1 MRKRLQNRIAGSRW
15 ALPVCT
21 VYAVAISL
29 IAEANHDSMWL
40 QLGMVG
46 LATLL
51 MVELNNSNALIR
63 IYSRMVSC
71 SFLALTMMTPQ
82 IMRSFEGCI
91 VSICTVAFYI
101 AICKAYQN
109 KTATGSVFYAF
120 VAIGAASMAWVHYLL
135 FVPLLWLLLA
145 TNILAIGWRT
155 FWASVIG
162 LLLPYWFQISY
173 LLYQGDIMPM
183 VNHLA
188 QLSDFGKPL
197 ALQIFDIHETASLV
211 FLALLT
217 ITGSIHFVR
226 TSFKDKIRTR
236 MIYEM
241 FIVMAFASMA
251 FILLQPQHAIMTT
264 RILITSTAPL
274 IGHFIALTTTRTTN
288 YSTLAIIFATL
299 AITSFNLWMQ

>member
-1 MRKRLQNRIAGSRW
+1 MKRLQNRISESKTTLPAVVSYGAAAWLAGGATEGRMWIPFACFVIST
-15 ALPVCT
+15 AL
-21 VYAVAISL
+21 I
-29 IAEANHDSMWL
+29 M
-40 QLGMVG
+40 
-46 LATLL
+46 
-51 MVELNNSNALIR
+51 ELNTSNALIR

-145 TNILAIGWRT
+145 TNILAMSWRT